1 MDKTDRLRD
10 YGLAF
15 LLYEQGLGLCG
26 YELIRELFIFIKL
39 ILNSYL
45 SFLLKKGGV
54 LCLQISIMKTLIRC
68 QELKYYFTAFCL
80 LLGSIMPIDAQTI
93 RQIEVSFPIL
103 KGKMKLQGV
112 VSQVAEAPQQSPIL
126 VLVTPPQ
133 AFNRD
138 YVGFFKALS
147 DSLNRKGYTTF
158 RYDNRSYS
166 DTLQGNQPHEGC
178 YTMYDAADDLHD
190 ALAFLKSDERFAS
203 HPVGVIGHSEGGS
216 VAIIE
221 ASRNTEVKQLL
232 LLATMGVKGEQV
244 YYEQIMSRLTPFF
257 KWHSYSES
265 NILRYMIYRIAR
277 ILASE
282 PRDKQAIKELQKEMA
297 KIYQQHASLI
307 NSSFGVQ
314 TQQEFVK
321 SQTEPFKND
330 ARLLAA
336 IRYNPE
342 KYLQSIRCPI
352 FIAYAKNDN
361 LLNYIEHQKGIECT
375 LLKYQHFNFFSI
387 AIDDANHSFEDQEGY
402 LPLYVSVHRKES
414 KLYLGQAFTTLLDN
428 ITKWLQISTN

>member
-1 MDKTDRLRD
+1 M
-10 YGLAF
+10 
-15 LLYEQGLGLCG
+15 
-26 YELIRELFIFIKL
+26 
-39 ILNSYL
+39 
-45 SFLLKKGGV
+45 
-54 LCLQISIMKTLIRC
+54 
-68 QELKYYFTAFCL
+68 KYYFTAFCL
-80 LLGSIMPIDAQTI
+80 LLGSLLPIQAQTT

-133 AFNRD
+133 ASNRD

-166 DTLQGNQPHEGC
+166 DTLPGHQPHEGR
-178 YTMYDAADDLHD
+178 YSMHDAADDLHD

-232 LLATMGVKGEQV
+232 LLATTGVKGEQV
-244 YYEQIMSRLTPFF
+244 YYEQIMSRLTPFL
-257 KWHSYSES
+257 KWHSYSEN
-265 NILRYMIYRIAR
+265 NILRYSIYRTAR

-282 PRDKQAIKELQKEMA
+282 PRDKQAIQELQKEMA
-297 KIYQQHASLI
+297 EIYQRNPSSF

-321 SQTEPFKND
+321 SHTELFKND
-330 ARLLAA
+330 ARLLAF
-336 IRYNPE
+336 IRYNPKE
-342 KYLQSIRCPI
+342 YLQSIRCPI

-361 LLNYIEHQKGIECT
+361 LINYLEHQKGIECA
-375 LLKYQHFNFFSI
+375 LLENQHFNFFSI
-387 AIDDANHSFEDQEGY
+387 AIDDANHSFEDQEVY
-402 LPLYVSVHRKES
+402 LPLFVSVHRRKDS
-414 KLYLGQAFTTLLDN
+414 TLNLGQAFTTLLDN
-428 ITKWLQISTN
+428 MTKWLQVSTN

>member
-1 MDKTDRLRD
+1 MPYHEKEYKQQIVSLVAELR
-10 YGLAF
+10 Y
-15 LLYEQGLGLCG
+15 
-26 YELIRELFIFIKL
+26 
-39 ILNSYL
+39 
-45 SFLLKKGGV
+45 
-54 LCLQISIMKTLIRC
+54 LQITIMKTLIQY
-68 QELKYYFTAFCL
+68 QEMKYYFITFCL
-80 LLGSIMPIDAQTI
+80 LLVSLLPIEAQTI

-112 VSQVAEAPQQSPIL
+112 VSQVDEAPQQSPIL
-126 VLVTPPQ
+126 VLVTPPE
-133 AFNRD
+133 ASDRD

-166 DTLQGNQPHEGC
+166 DTLQGNQPHEGR

-244 YYEQIMSRLTPFF
+244 YYEQIMSRLTPFL
-257 KWHSYSES
+257 KWLSYSEI
-265 NILRYMIYRIAR
+265 NLLRYLIYRKAR

-282 PRDKQAIKELQKEMA
+282 PRDKQAIKKMEKELA
-297 KIYQQHASLI
+297 KIYQRNASFF
-307 NSSFGVQ
+307 NSSSGLQ
-314 TQQEFVK
+314 TQHEFVK
-321 SQTEPFKND
+321 SQIEPFKID
-330 ARLLAA
+330 ARLIEAN
-336 IRYNPE
+336 RYKPQKNM
-342 KYLQSIRCPI
+342 QSIRCPI

-361 LLNYIEHQKGIECT
+361 LINYLEHQKGIECA
-375 LLKYQHFNFFSI
+375 LLENQHFNFFSI

-402 LPLYVSVHRKES
+402 LPLYVSVHRKDS
-414 KLYLGQAFTTLLDN
+414 TLDLGQAFATLLDN
-428 ITKWLQISTN
+428 MTKWLQTPTN

>member
-1 MDKTDRLRD
+1 MKILIQ
-10 YGLAF
+10 YQGLKLCFTTFLF
-15 LLYEQGLGLCG
+15 LLGC
-26 YELIRELFIFIKL
+26 I
-39 ILNSYL
+39 
-45 SFLLKKGGV
+45 V
-54 LCLQISIMKTLIRC
+54 
-68 QELKYYFTAFCL
+68 
-80 LLGSIMPIDAQTI
+80 PIDAQTI
-93 RQIEVSFPIL
+93 RQFEVSFPIL

-112 VSQVAEAPQQSPIL
+112 ISQVAEAPQQSPIL

-133 AFNRD
+133 ASNRD
-138 YVGFFKALS
+138 YGGLFKALS

-166 DTLQGNQPHEGC
+166 DTLLGHQLHEGR
-178 YTMYDAADDLHD
+178 YTMHDAADDLHD
-190 ALAFLKSDERFAS
+190 ALAFLKTDERFAS

-216 VAIIE
+216 VGIIE

-244 YYEQIMSRLTPFF
+244 YYEQTMSRFTPFLDRL
-257 KWHSYSES
+257 SYSEI
-265 NILRYMIYRIAR
+265 NLLRYFVYLPVHII
-277 ILASE
+277 ASE
-282 PRDKQAIKELQKEMA
+282 PRDKQAIKDLEKEIA
-297 KIYQQHASLI
+297 KIYQRNASFF
-307 NSSFGVQ
+307 NSSSGVQ

-336 IRYNPE
+336 IRYNPK

-361 LLNYIEHQKGIECT
+361 LINYLEHQKGIECA
-375 LLKYQHFNFFSI
+375 LLENQHFNFFSI
-387 AIDDANHSFEDQEGY
+387 AIDGANHSFEDQEGY
-402 LPLYVSVHRKES
+402 LPLYVSVHKKEP

-428 ITKWLQISTN
+428 MTKWLQVSTK

>member
-1 MDKTDRLRD
+1 
-10 YGLAF
+10 
-15 LLYEQGLGLCG
+15 
-26 YELIRELFIFIKL
+26 
-39 ILNSYL
+39 
-45 SFLLKKGGV
+45 
-54 LCLQISIMKTLIRC
+54 MKTLIRY
-68 QELKYYFTAFCL
+68 QEMKYYFTAFCL
-80 LLGSIMPIDAQTI
+80 LLGSLLPIEAQTI

-147 DSLNRKGYTTF
+147 DSLNRKGHTTF

-166 DTLQGNQPHEGC
+166 DTLLGNQLREGR
-178 YTMYDAADDLHD
+178 YTMHDAADDLHD

-265 NILRYMIYRIAR
+265 NILRYLIYRMAR

-282 PRDKQAIKELQKEMA
+282 PRDKQAIKNN
-297 KIYQQHASLI
+297 LI
-307 NSSFGVQ
+307 N
-314 TQQEFVK
+314 
-321 SQTEPFKND
+321 
-330 ARLLAA
+330 
-336 IRYNPE
+336 
-342 KYLQSIRCPI
+342 YL
-352 FIAYAKNDN
+352 
-361 LLNYIEHQKGIECT
+361 EHQKGIECA
-375 LLKYQHFNFFSI
+375 LLENQHFNFFSI

-428 ITKWLQISTN
+428 MTKWLQTSTK

>member
-1 MDKTDRLRD
+1 MKI
-10 YGLAF
+10 
-15 LLYEQGLGLCG
+15 
-26 YELIRELFIFIKL
+26 LIQ
-39 ILNSYL
+39 Y
-45 SFLLKKGGV
+45 
-54 LCLQISIMKTLIRC
+54 
-68 QELKYYFTAFCL
+68 QEMKYYFTAFCL
-80 LLGSIMPIDAQTI
+80 LLGSLLPIQAQTI

-133 AFNRD
+133 ASNRD

-166 DTLQGNQPHEGC
+166 DTLLGGQPQEGR
-178 YTMYDAADDLHD
+178 YTMHDAADDLHD

-232 LLATMGVKGEQV
+232 LLATTGVKGEQV
-244 YYEQIMSRLTPFF
+244 YYEQIMSRFTPFL
-257 KWHSYSES
+257 KRHSYSEI
-265 NILRYMIYRIAR
+265 NLLRYLIYRNAR

-282 PRDKQAIKELQKEMA
+282 PRDKQAIIDLEKEIAE
-297 KIYQQHASLI
+297 IYQRNPSFF
-307 NSSFGVQ
+307 NSFGVQ

-321 SQTEPFKND
+321 SQTELFEND
-330 ARLLAA
+330 ARLLAF
-336 IRYNPE
+336 IRYNPKE
-342 KYLQSIRCPI
+342 YLQSIRCPI

-361 LLNYIEHQKGIECT
+361 LINYLEHQKGIECA
-375 LLKYQHFNFFSI
+375 LLENQHFNFFSI

-402 LPLYVSVHRKES
+402 LPLFVSVHRRKGS
-414 KLYLGQAFTTLLDN
+414 TLNLGQAFTTLLDN
-428 ITKWLQISTN
+428 MTKWLQVATN

>member
-1 MDKTDRLRD
+1 MKI
-10 YGLAF
+10 
-15 LLYEQGLGLCG
+15 
-26 YELIRELFIFIKL
+26 LI
-39 ILNSYL
+39 
-45 SFLLKKGGV
+45 
-54 LCLQISIMKTLIRC
+54 QC
-68 QELKYYFTAFCL
+68 QEMKYYFTAFCL
-80 LLGSIMPIDAQTI
+80 LLGSLLPIQAQTT

-133 AFNRD
+133 ASNRD

-166 DTLQGNQPHEGC
+166 DTLPGHQPHEGR
-178 YTMYDAADDLHD
+178 YSMHDAADDLHD

-232 LLATMGVKGEQV
+232 LLATTGVKGEQV
-244 YYEQIMSRLTPFF
+244 YYEQNMSRLTPFL
-257 KWHSYSES
+257 KWHSYSE
-265 NILRYMIYRIAR
+265 NNLLRYSIYRTAR

-297 KIYQQHASLI
+297 EIYQRNPSSF

-321 SQTEPFKND
+321 SHTELFKND
-330 ARLLAA
+330 ARLLAF
-336 IRYNPE
+336 IRYNPKE
-342 KYLQSIRCPI
+342 YLQSIRCPI

-361 LLNYIEHQKGIECT
+361 LISYLEHQKGIECA
-375 LLKYQHFNFFSI
+375 LLENQHFNFFSI
-387 AIDDANHSFEDQEGY
+387 AIDDANHSFEDQEVY
-402 LPLYVSVHRKES
+402 LPLFVSVHRRKDS
-414 KLYLGQAFTTLLDN
+414 TLNLGQAFTTLLDN
-428 ITKWLQISTN
+428 MTKWLQTSTN

>member
-1 MDKTDRLRD
+1 M
-10 YGLAF
+10 
-15 LLYEQGLGLCG
+15 
-26 YELIRELFIFIKL
+26 
-39 ILNSYL
+39 
-45 SFLLKKGGV
+45 
-54 LCLQISIMKTLIRC
+54 
-68 QELKYYFTAFCL
+68 KYYFAAFCL
-80 LLGSIMPIDAQTI
+80 LLGSLLPIEAQTI

-133 AFNRD
+133 ASNRD

-166 DTLQGNQPHEGC
+166 DTLQGNQLHEGR
-178 YTMYDAADDLHD
+178 YTMHDAADDL
-190 ALAFLKSDERFAS
+190 LKSDERFAS

-232 LLATMGVKGEQV
+232 LLATMGVKGEHV
-244 YYEQIMSRLTPFF
+244 YYEQIMSRLTPFL
-257 KWHSYSES
+257 KWHSYSEI
-265 NILRYMIYRIAR
+265 NLLRYSIYREAR

-282 PRDKQAIKELQKEMA
+282 PRDKQAIKDLEKEMA
-297 KIYQQHASLI
+297 EIYQRNPSFF
-307 NSSFGVQ
+307 NSSYRVQ

-321 SQTEPFKND
+321 SQTERFKND

-336 IRYNPE
+336 IRYNPKE
-342 KYLQSIRCPI
+342 YLQSIRCPI

-361 LLNYIEHQKGIECT
+361 LINYLEHQKGIECA
-375 LLKYQHFNFFSI
+375 LLENQHFNFFSI

-402 LPLYVSVHRKES
+402 LPLYVSVHRKDS
-414 KLYLGQAFTTLLDN
+414 TLDLGQAFSTLLDN
-428 ITKWLQISTN
+428 MTKWLQVSTK

>member
-1 MDKTDRLRD
+1 
-10 YGLAF
+10 
-15 LLYEQGLGLCG
+15 
-26 YELIRELFIFIKL
+26 
-39 ILNSYL
+39 
-45 SFLLKKGGV
+45 
-54 LCLQISIMKTLIRC
+54 MKC
-68 QELKYYFTAFCL
+68 YFTAFCL
-80 LLGSIMPIDAQTI
+80 LLGSLLPIEAQTA

-112 VSQVAEAPQQSPIL
+112 ISQVAEAPQQSPIL

-133 AFNRD
+133 ASNRD
-138 YVGFFKALS
+138 YGGLFKALS

-166 DTLQGNQPHEGC
+166 DTLLGGQPHEGR
-178 YTMYDAADDLHD
+178 YTMHDAANDLHD
-190 ALAFLKSDERFAS
+190 ALAFLKTDERFAS

-232 LLATMGVKGEQV
+232 LLATMGVKGEHV
-244 YYEQIMSRLTPFF
+244 YYEQIMSRLTPFL

-265 NILRYMIYRIAR
+265 NILRYSIYRKAHI
-277 ILASE
+277 IASE
-282 PRDKQAIKELQKEMA
+282 PRDKQAIKDLEKEIA
-297 KIYQQHASLI
+297 EIYQRNPSFF
-307 NSSFGVQ
+307 NSSYGVR

-321 SQTEPFKND
+321 NQTEPFKND

-336 IRYNPE
+336 IRYNPKE
-342 KYLQSIRCPI
+342 YLQSIRCPI

-361 LLNYIEHQKGIECT
+361 LINYLEHQKGIECA
-375 LLKYQHFNFFSI
+375 LLENQHFNFFSI

-402 LPLYVSVHRKES
+402 LPLYVSVHRKDS
-414 KLYLGQAFTTLLDN
+414 TLDLGQAFTTLLDN
-428 ITKWLQISTN
+428 MTKWLQVSTN

>member
-1 MDKTDRLRD
+1 MPYHEKEYKQQIVSLVAELR
-10 YGLAF
+10 YLQRF
-15 LLYEQGLGLCG
+15 IMKS
-26 YELIRELFIFIKL
+26 LIR
-39 ILNSYL
+39 Y
-45 SFLLKKGGV
+45 
-54 LCLQISIMKTLIRC
+54 
-68 QELKYYFTAFCL
+68 QEMKYYFIAFCL
-80 LLGSIMPIDAQTI
+80 LLGSLLPIEAQTI

-133 AFNRD
+133 ASNRD

-158 RYDNRSYS
+158 RYDNRSFS
-166 DTLQGNQPHEGC
+166 DTLQGNQSHEGR

-244 YYEQIMSRLTPFF
+244 YYEQTMSRLTPFLNRL
-257 KWHSYSES
+257 SYSEI
-265 NILRYMIYRIAR
+265 NLLRYFIYLPVHI
-277 ILASE
+277 IASE
-282 PRDKQAIKELQKEMA
+282 PRDKQAIKKMEKELA
-297 KIYQQHASLI
+297 KLYQRNTSFF
-307 NSSFGVQ
+307 SSSSGGQ

-321 SQTEPFKND
+321 SQIEPFKND

-336 IRYNPE
+336 IRYNPK

-361 LLNYIEHQKGIECT
+361 LINYLEHQKGIECA
-375 LLKYQHFNFFSI
+375 LLENQHFNFFSI
-387 AIDDANHSFEDQEGY
+387 AIDDANHSFEDQESY
-402 LPLYVSVHRKES
+402 LPLYVSVHRKEP

>member
-1 MDKTDRLRD
+1 MKS
-10 YGLAF
+10 
-15 LLYEQGLGLCG
+15 
-26 YELIRELFIFIKL
+26 LIR
-39 ILNSYL
+39 Y
-45 SFLLKKGGV
+45 
-54 LCLQISIMKTLIRC
+54 
-68 QELKYYFTAFCL
+68 QEIKYYFIAFCL
-80 LLGSIMPIDAQTI
+80 LLVSLIPIEAQTI

-133 AFNRD
+133 ASDRD

-166 DTLQGNQPHEGC
+166 DTLQGNQSHEGR
-178 YTMYDAADDLHD
+178 YTMHDAANDLHD
-190 ALAFLKSDERFAS
+190 ALAFLKTDERFAS

-232 LLATMGVKGEQV
+232 LLATTGVKGEQV
-244 YYEQIMSRLTPFF
+244 YYEQVMSRLTPFL
-257 KWHSYSES
+257 KRHSYSEI
-265 NILRYMIYRIAR
+265 NLLRYLIYRNAR

-282 PRDKQAIKELQKEMA
+282 PRDNQAIKDLEKEIA
-297 KIYQQHASLI
+297 EIYQRNPSFF

-321 SQTEPFKND
+321 SQTELFKND
-330 ARLLAA
+330 ARLLAF
-336 IRYNPE
+336 IRYNPK

-352 FIAYAKNDN
+352 FIAYATNDN
-361 LLNYIEHQKGIECT
+361 LINYLEHQKGIECA
-375 LLKYQHFNFFSI
+375 LLENQHFNFFSI
-387 AIDDANHSFEDQEGY
+387 AIDGANHSFEDQEGY
-402 LPLYVSVHRKES
+402 LPLYVSVHKKEP

-428 ITKWLQISTN
+428 MTKWLQTSTN

>member
-1 MDKTDRLRD
+1 MKI
-10 YGLAF
+10 
-15 LLYEQGLGLCG
+15 
-26 YELIRELFIFIKL
+26 LI
-39 ILNSYL
+39 
-45 SFLLKKGGV
+45 
-54 LCLQISIMKTLIRC
+54 QC
-68 QELKYYFTAFCL
+68 QEMKYYFTAFCL
-80 LLGSIMPIDAQTI
+80 LLGSLLPIEAQTI

-126 VLVTPPQ
+126 VLVTPPE
-133 AFNRD
+133 ASDRD
-138 YVGFFKALS
+138 YVGFLKALS

-166 DTLQGNQPHEGC
+166 DTLQGNQPHEGR

-221 ASRNTEVKQLL
+221 ASRNTEIKQLL
-232 LLATMGVKGEQV
+232 LLATMGVKGEHV
-244 YYEQIMSRLTPFF
+244 YYEQIMSRLTPFL
-257 KWHSYSES
+257 KWLSYSEI
-265 NILRYMIYRIAR
+265 NLLRYLIYRKAR

-282 PRDKQAIKELQKEMA
+282 PRDKQAIKKMEKELA
-297 KIYQQHASLI
+297 KIYQRNASFF
-307 NSSFGVQ
+307 NSSSGLQ

-321 SQTEPFKND
+321 SQIEPLKND

-336 IRYNPE
+336 IRYNPK

-361 LLNYIEHQKGIECT
+361 LINYLEHQKGIECA
-375 LLKYQHFNFFSI
+375 LLENQHFNFFSI

-402 LPLYVSVHRKES
+402 LPLYVSVHRKDS
-414 KLYLGQAFTTLLDN
+414 TLDLGQAFATLLDN
-428 ITKWLQISTN
+428 MTKWLQTPTN

>member
-1 MDKTDRLRD
+1 
-10 YGLAF
+10 
-15 LLYEQGLGLCG
+15 
-26 YELIRELFIFIKL
+26 
-39 ILNSYL
+39 
-45 SFLLKKGGV
+45 
-54 LCLQISIMKTLIRC
+54 MKTLNRY
-68 QELKYYFTAFCL
+68 QELKFYFTAFCL
-80 LLGSIMPIDAQTI
+80 LLGSIMPIDAHTI

-112 VSQVAEAPQQSPIL
+112 ISQVAEAPQQSPIL

-133 AFNRD
+133 ASNRD
-138 YVGFFKALS
+138 YYGLFKALS

-166 DTLQGNQPHEGC
+166 DTLLGGQPQEGR
-178 YTMYDAADDLHD
+178 YTMHDAADDLHD

-221 ASRNTEVKQLL
+221 ASRNTEVKEIL
-232 LLATMGVKGEQV
+232 LLATMGVKGEHV
-244 YYEQIMSRLTPFF
+244 YYEQIMSHLTPFLNRL
-257 KWHSYSES
+257 SYSEI
-265 NILRYMIYRIAR
+265 NLLRYFVYLPAHII
-277 ILASE
+277 ASE
-282 PRDKQAIKELQKEMA
+282 PRDKQAIKDLEKETA
-297 KIYQQHASLI
+297 KIYQRNASFF

-321 SQTEPFKND
+321 SQTELFKND

-336 IRYNPE
+336 IRYNPK

-387 AIDDANHSFEDQEGY
+387 AIDDANHSFEDQESY

>member
-1 MDKTDRLRD
+1 MKI
-10 YGLAF
+10 
-15 LLYEQGLGLCG
+15 
-26 YELIRELFIFIKL
+26 LI
-39 ILNSYL
+39 
-45 SFLLKKGGV
+45 
-54 LCLQISIMKTLIRC
+54 QC
-68 QELKYYFTAFCL
+68 QEMKYYFTAFCL
-80 LLGSIMPIDAQTI
+80 LLGSLLPIQAQTT

-133 AFNRD
+133 ASNRD

-166 DTLQGNQPHEGC
+166 DTLLGGQPQEGR
-178 YTMYDAADDLHD
+178 YTMHDAADDLHD

-232 LLATMGVKGEQV
+232 LLATTGVKGEQV
-244 YYEQIMSRLTPFF
+244 YYEQIMSRLTPFL
-257 KWHSYSES
+257 KWHSYSEN
-265 NILRYMIYRIAR
+265 NILRYSIYRTAR

-297 KIYQQHASLI
+297 EIYQRNPSSF

-321 SQTEPFKND
+321 SHTELFKND
-330 ARLLAA
+330 ARLLAF
-336 IRYNPE
+336 IRYNPKE
-342 KYLQSIRCPI
+342 YLQSIRCPI

-361 LLNYIEHQKGIECT
+361 LINYLEHQKGIECA
-375 LLKYQHFNFFSI
+375 LLENQHFNFFSI
-387 AIDDANHSFEDQEGY
+387 AIDDANHSFEDQEVY
-402 LPLYVSVHRKES
+402 LPLFVSVHRRKDS
-414 KLYLGQAFTTLLDN
+414 TLNLGQAVTTLLDN
-428 ITKWLQISTN
+428 MTKWLQVSTK

>member
-1 MDKTDRLRD
+1 
-10 YGLAF
+10 
-15 LLYEQGLGLCG
+15 
-26 YELIRELFIFIKL
+26 
-39 ILNSYL
+39 
-45 SFLLKKGGV
+45 
-54 LCLQISIMKTLIRC
+54 MKTLNRY
-68 QELKYYFTAFCL
+68 QELKFYFTAFCL
-80 LLGSIMPIDAQTI
+80 LLGSIMPIDAHTI

-112 VSQVAEAPQQSPIL
+112 ISQVAEASQQSPIL

-138 YVGFFKALS
+138 YVGFFKTLS
-147 DSLNRKGYTTF
+147 DSLNSRGYTTF

-166 DTLQGNQPHEGC
+166 DTLLGNQLYEGR
-178 YTMYDAADDLHD
+178 YTMHDAANDLHD
-190 ALAFLKSDERFAS
+190 ALAFLKTDERFAS

-244 YYEQIMSRLTPFF
+244 YYEQIMSRFTPFLNRL
-257 KWHSYSES
+257 SYSEI
-265 NILRYMIYRIAR
+265 NLLRYFVYLPAHII
-277 ILASE
+277 ASE
-282 PRDKQAIKELQKEMA
+282 PSDKQAIKDLEKELA
-297 KIYQQHASLI
+297 KIYQRNTSFF
-307 NSSFGVQ
+307 NSSSGGQ

-321 SQTEPFKND
+321 SQTEPLKND

-336 IRYNPE
+336 IRYNPK

-361 LLNYIEHQKGIECT
+361 LLNYLEHQKGIECA
-375 LLKYQHFNFFSI
+375 LLENQHFNFFSI

>member
-1 MDKTDRLRD
+1 M
-10 YGLAF
+10 Y
-15 LLYEQGLGLCG
+15 
-26 YELIRELFIFIKL
+26 
-39 ILNSYL
+39 
-45 SFLLKKGGV
+45 
-54 LCLQISIMKTLIRC
+54 LQISIMKTLNRY
-68 QELKYYFTAFCL
+68 QELKFYFTAFCL
-80 LLGSIMPIDAQTI
+80 LLGSIMPIDAHTI
-93 RQIEVSFPIL
+93 RQFEVSFPIL

-112 VSQVAEAPQQSPIL
+112 ISQVAEAPQQSPIL

-133 AFNRD
+133 ASNRD
-138 YVGFFKALS
+138 YYGLFKALS

-166 DTLQGNQPHEGC
+166 DTLGGKPHEGR
-178 YTMYDAADDLHD
+178 YTMHDAANDLHD
-190 ALAFLKSDERFAS
+190 ALAFLKTDERFAS

-221 ASRNTEVKQLL
+221 ASRNTEVKEIL
-232 LLATMGVKGEQV
+232 LLATMGVKGEHV
-244 YYEQIMSRLTPFF
+244 YYEQIMSHLTPFLNRL
-257 KWHSYSES
+257 SYSEI
-265 NILRYMIYRIAR
+265 NLLRYFVYLPAHII
-277 ILASE
+277 ASE
-282 PRDKQAIKELQKEMA
+282 PRDKQAIKDLEKETA
-297 KIYQQHASLI
+297 KIYQRNASFF

-321 SQTEPFKND
+321 SQTELFKND

-336 IRYNPE
+336 IRYNPK

-387 AIDDANHSFEDQEGY
+387 AIDDANHSFEDQESY

>member
-1 MDKTDRLRD
+1 M
-10 YGLAF
+10 
-15 LLYEQGLGLCG
+15 
-26 YELIRELFIFIKL
+26 
-39 ILNSYL
+39 
-45 SFLLKKGGV
+45 
-54 LCLQISIMKTLIRC
+54 
-68 QELKYYFTAFCL
+68 KYYFAAFCL
-80 LLGSIMPIDAQTI
+80 LLGSLLPIEAQTI

-103 KGKMKLQGV
+103 KGKMRLQGV

-133 AFNRD
+133 ASNRD
-138 YVGFFKALS
+138 YKGFFKALS

-166 DTLQGNQPHEGC
+166 DTLQGNQPNEGR
-178 YTMYDAADDLHD
+178 YTMHDAADDLHD
-190 ALAFLKSDERFAS
+190 ALAFLKSDERFVS

-232 LLATMGVKGEQV
+232 LLATMGVKGEHV

-257 KWHSYSES
+257 KWLSYSES
-265 NILRYMIYRIAR
+265 NILRYSIYRKAR

-282 PRDKQAIKELQKEMA
+282 PRDKQAIKDLEKEIA
-297 KIYQQHASLI
+297 EIYQRNPSFF
-307 NSSFGVQ
+307 NSSYRVQ

-321 SQTEPFKND
+321 SQTELFKND
-330 ARLLAA
+330 ARLLAF
-336 IRYNPE
+336 IRYNPK
-342 KYLQSIRCPI
+342 KYLQSLRCPI

-361 LLNYIEHQKGIECT
+361 LINYLEHQKGIECA
-375 LLKYQHFNFFSI
+375 LLENQHFNFFSI

-402 LPLYVSVHRKES
+402 LPLYVSVHKKEP

-428 ITKWLQISTN
+428 MTKWLQVSTK

>member
-1 MDKTDRLRD
+1 MTSLERLIFSITKKSRHEER
-10 YGLAF
+10 YPHILSLSLPYHEKEYKQQIVSLVAE
-15 LLYEQGLGLCG
+15 LRYLQRTIMKS
-26 YELIRELFIFIKL
+26 LIRYQEVKCYFI
-39 ILNSYL
+39 
-45 SFLLKKGGV
+45 
-54 LCLQISIMKTLIRC
+54 
-68 QELKYYFTAFCL
+68 AFYL
-80 LLGSIMPIDAQTI
+80 LLGSLLPIEAQTI

-126 VLVTPPQ
+126 VLVTPPE
-133 AFNRD
+133 ASDRD

-166 DTLQGNQPHEGC
+166 DTLQGNQPHEGR

-232 LLATMGVKGEQV
+232 LLATMGMKGEQV
-244 YYEQIMSRLTPFF
+244 YYEQIMSRLTPFL
-257 KWHSYSES
+257 KWLSYSEI
-265 NILRYMIYRIAR
+265 NLLRYLIYRKAR

-282 PRDKQAIKELQKEMA
+282 PRDKQAIKKLEKELA
-297 KIYQQHASLI
+297 KIYQRNASFF
-307 NSSFGVQ
+307 NSSSGLQ

-321 SQTEPFKND
+321 SQIEPLKND

-336 IRYNPE
+336 IRYNPK

-361 LLNYIEHQKGIECT
+361 LINYLEHQKGIECA
-375 LLKYQHFNFFSI
+375 LLENQHFNFFSI

-402 LPLYVSVHRKES
+402 LPLYVSVHRKEP

-428 ITKWLQISTN
+428 ITKWLQTSTK

>member
-1 MDKTDRLRD
+1 MKI
-10 YGLAF
+10 
-15 LLYEQGLGLCG
+15 
-26 YELIRELFIFIKL
+26 LIQ
-39 ILNSYL
+39 Y
-45 SFLLKKGGV
+45 
-54 LCLQISIMKTLIRC
+54 
-68 QELKYYFTAFCL
+68 QEMKYYFTAFCL
-80 LLGSIMPIDAQTI
+80 LLGSLLPIQAQTI

-103 KGKMKLQGV
+103 KGKMRLQGV

-133 AFNRD
+133 ASNRD

-166 DTLQGNQPHEGC
+166 DTLLGGQPQEGR
-178 YTMYDAADDLHD
+178 YTMHDAADDLHD

-232 LLATMGVKGEQV
+232 LLATTGVKGEQV
-244 YYEQIMSRLTPFF
+244 YYEQIMSRFTPFL
-257 KWHSYSES
+257 KRHSYSEI
-265 NILRYMIYRIAR
+265 NLLRYLIYRNAR

-282 PRDKQAIKELQKEMA
+282 PRDKQAIIDLEKEIAE
-297 KIYQQHASLI
+297 IYQRNPSFF
-307 NSSFGVQ
+307 NSFGVQ

-321 SQTEPFKND
+321 SQTELFEND
-330 ARLLAA
+330 ARLLAF
-336 IRYNPE
+336 IRYNPKE
-342 KYLQSIRCPI
+342 YLQSIRCPI

-361 LLNYIEHQKGIECT
+361 LINYLEHQKGIECA
-375 LLKYQHFNFFSI
+375 LLENQHFNFFSI

-402 LPLYVSVHRKES
+402 LPLYVSVHKKEP

-428 ITKWLQISTN
+428 MTKWLQVATN

>member
-1 MDKTDRLRD
+1 MPYHEKEYKQQIVSLVAELR
-10 YGLAF
+10 
-15 LLYEQGLGLCG
+15 
-26 YELIRELFIFIKL
+26 
-39 ILNSYL
+39 YL
-45 SFLLKKGGV
+45 
-54 LCLQISIMKTLIRC
+54 QRSIMKSLIRY
-68 QELKYYFTAFCL
+68 QEIKYYFIAFCL
-80 LLGSIMPIDAQTI
+80 LLVSLIPIEAQTI

-133 AFNRD
+133 ASDRD

-166 DTLQGNQPHEGC
+166 DTLQGNQSHEGR
-178 YTMYDAADDLHD
+178 YTMHDAANDLHD
-190 ALAFLKSDERFAS
+190 ALAFLKTDERFAS

-232 LLATMGVKGEQV
+232 LLATMGVKGEHV
-244 YYEQIMSRLTPFF
+244 YYEQIMSRLTPFL
-257 KWHSYSES
+257 KWHSYSEI
-265 NILRYMIYRIAR
+265 NLLKYLIYRIAR
-277 ILASE
+277 ILGSE
-282 PRDKQAIKELQKEMA
+282 PRDKQAIKKMEKELA
-297 KIYQQHASLI
+297 KLYQRNISFF
-307 NSSFGVQ
+307 SSSSGGQ

-321 SQTEPFKND
+321 SQIEPFKND

-336 IRYNPE
+336 IRYNPQ

-361 LLNYIEHQKGIECT
+361 LINYLEHQKGIECA
-375 LLKYQHFNFFSI
+375 LLENQHFNFFSI

-428 ITKWLQISTN
+428 MTKWLQTSTN

>member
-1 MDKTDRLRD
+1 MKI
-10 YGLAF
+10 
-15 LLYEQGLGLCG
+15 
-26 YELIRELFIFIKL
+26 LI
-39 ILNSYL
+39 
-45 SFLLKKGGV
+45 
-54 LCLQISIMKTLIRC
+54 QC
-68 QELKYYFTAFCL
+68 QEMKYYFAAFCL
-80 LLGSIMPIDAQTI
+80 LLGSLLPIEAQTI

-103 KGKMKLQGV
+103 KGKMRLQGV

-133 AFNRD
+133 ASNRD

-166 DTLQGNQPHEGC
+166 DTLQGNQPHEGR
-178 YTMYDAADDLHD
+178 YSMHDAADDLHD

-232 LLATMGVKGEQV
+232 LLATTGVKGEQV
-244 YYEQIMSRLTPFF
+244 YYEQIMSRVTPFL
-257 KWHSYSES
+257 KWHSYSEN
-265 NILRYMIYRIAR
+265 NILRYSIYRTAR

-282 PRDKQAIKELQKEMA
+282 PRDKQAIKDLEKEMA
-297 KIYQQHASLI
+297 EIYQRNPSFF

-321 SQTEPFKND
+321 SQTELFEND
-330 ARLLAA
+330 ARLLAF
-336 IRYNPE
+336 IRYNPKE
-342 KYLQSIRCPI
+342 YLQSIRCPI

-361 LLNYIEHQKGIECT
+361 LINYLEHQKGIECA
-375 LLKYQHFNFFSI
+375 LLENQHFNFFSI
-387 AIDDANHSFEDQEGY
+387 AIDDANHSFEDQEVY
-402 LPLYVSVHRKES
+402 LPLFVSVHRRKGS
-414 KLYLGQAFTTLLDN
+414 TLNLGQAFTTLLDN
-428 ITKWLQISTN
+428 MTKWLQVSTK

>member
-1 MDKTDRLRD
+1 M
-10 YGLAF
+10 Y
-15 LLYEQGLGLCG
+15 
-26 YELIRELFIFIKL
+26 
-39 ILNSYL
+39 
-45 SFLLKKGGV
+45 
-54 LCLQISIMKTLIRC
+54 LQISIMKTLIRC
-68 QELKYYFTAFCL
+68 QELKYCFTAFCL

-112 VSQVAEAPQQSPIL
+112 ISQVAEAPQQSPIL

-138 YVGFFKALS
+138 YKGFFKTLS
-147 DSLNRKGYTTF
+147 DSLSSRGYTTF

-166 DTLQGNQPHEGC
+166 DTLQGNQLNKGR
-178 YTMYDAADDLHD
+178 YTMHDAADDLHD
-190 ALAFLKSDERFAS
+190 ALAFLKTDERFAS

-232 LLATMGVKGEQV
+232 LLATMGVKGEQA
-244 YYEQIMSRLTPFF
+244 YYEQIMSRLTPFL

-265 NILRYMIYRIAR
+265 NILRYLIYRKAR

-282 PRDKQAIKELQKEMA
+282 PRDKQAIKDMEKEMA
-297 KIYQQHASLI
+297 EIYQRNPSFF

-321 SQTEPFKND
+321 SQTKPFKND

-336 IRYNPE
+336 IRYNPK

-361 LLNYIEHQKGIECT
+361 LIDYLEHQKGIECA
-375 LLKYQHFNFFSI
+375 LLENQHFNFFSI

-402 LPLYVSVHRKES
+402 LPLYVSVHRKEP

-428 ITKWLQISTN
+428 ITKWLQMSTN

>member
-1 MDKTDRLRD
+1 MKI
-10 YGLAF
+10 
-15 LLYEQGLGLCG
+15 
-26 YELIRELFIFIKL
+26 LIQ
-39 ILNSYL
+39 Y
-45 SFLLKKGGV
+45 
-54 LCLQISIMKTLIRC
+54 
-68 QELKYYFTAFCL
+68 QEMKYYFTAFCL
-80 LLGSIMPIDAQTI
+80 LLGSLLPIQAQTI

-103 KGKMKLQGV
+103 KGKMRLQGV

-133 AFNRD
+133 ASNRD

-166 DTLQGNQPHEGC
+166 DTLLGGQPQEGR
-178 YTMYDAADDLHD
+178 YTMHDAADDLHD

-232 LLATMGVKGEQV
+232 LLATTGVKGEQV
-244 YYEQIMSRLTPFF
+244 YYEQIMSRFTPFL
-257 KWHSYSES
+257 KRHSYSEI
-265 NILRYMIYRIAR
+265 NLLRYLIYRNAR

-282 PRDKQAIKELQKEMA
+282 PRDKQAIIDLEKEIAE
-297 KIYQQHASLI
+297 IYQRNPSFF
-307 NSSFGVQ
+307 NSFGVQ

-321 SQTEPFKND
+321 SQTELFEND
-330 ARLLAA
+330 ARLLAF
-336 IRYNPE
+336 IRYNPKE
-342 KYLQSIRCPI
+342 YLQSIRCPI

-361 LLNYIEHQKGIECT
+361 LINYLEHQKGIECA
-375 LLKYQHFNFFSI
+375 LLENQHFNFFSI
-387 AIDDANHSFEDQEGY
+387 AIDDANHSFEDQEVY
-402 LPLYVSVHRKES
+402 LPLFVSVHRRKGS
-414 KLYLGQAFTTLLDN
+414 TLNLGQAFTTLLDN
-428 ITKWLQISTN
+428 MTKWLQVATN

>member
-1 MDKTDRLRD
+1 
-10 YGLAF
+10 
-15 LLYEQGLGLCG
+15 
-26 YELIRELFIFIKL
+26 
-39 ILNSYL
+39 
-45 SFLLKKGGV
+45 
-54 LCLQISIMKTLIRC
+54 
-68 QELKYYFTAFCL
+68 
-80 LLGSIMPIDAQTI
+80 
-93 RQIEVSFPIL
+93 
-103 KGKMKLQGV
+103 
-112 VSQVAEAPQQSPIL
+112 
-126 VLVTPPQ
+126 
-133 AFNRD
+133 
-138 YVGFFKALS
+138 
-147 DSLNRKGYTTF
+147 
-158 RYDNRSYS
+158 
-166 DTLQGNQPHEGC
+166 
-178 YTMYDAADDLHD
+178 
-190 ALAFLKSDERFAS
+190 
-203 HPVGVIGHSEGGS
+203 
-216 VAIIE
+216 
-221 ASRNTEVKQLL
+221 
-232 LLATMGVKGEQV
+232 
-244 YYEQIMSRLTPFF
+244 
-257 KWHSYSES
+257 
-265 NILRYMIYRIAR
+265 MIYRIAR

-314 TQQEFVK
+314 TQQDFVK

-402 LPLYVSVHRKES
+402 LPLYVSVHRKEP